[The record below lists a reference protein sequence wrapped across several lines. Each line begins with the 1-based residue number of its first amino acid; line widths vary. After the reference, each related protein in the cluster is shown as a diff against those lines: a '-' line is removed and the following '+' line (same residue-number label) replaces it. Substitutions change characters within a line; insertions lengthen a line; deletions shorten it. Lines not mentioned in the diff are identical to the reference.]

1 MASIE
6 SGTFLGHYQIVESLG
21 EGGMGEVYRAT
32 DPRLGR
38 DVAVKVLSR
47 ALISDAD
54 AAARFVREA
63 RAVASLSHASILS
76 IFDFGTE
83 NGVTYAVMELLE
95 GETLKDRVHRGAL
108 PWREAAE
115 LTATVADG
123 LAAAHAKGIIH
134 RDLKPANLF
143 ITRDGRVKILDFGLA
158 HTAADRSRT
167 DSTATDSNAMI
178 VGTIGYMAPEQLRA
192 QKVEPAS
199 DLFSLGCV
207 LYEVLKGRAPF
218 QRESTIETSM
228 AILRE
233 PAPPLSGQS
242 FPAELSAI
250 VSTCLEKSV
259 SARYASANDL
269 ALALR
274 DLLSGSS
281 SRKGSTRRGKPLTA
295 VAVLPFVNQSTDVSL
310 EYLGD
315 GIAEAVINSLSS
327 LPKLRVVPRAT
338 AFRYKAKEM
347 SARDIARELDVRS
360 LVTGRV
366 VLRGDTLVVS
376 CELVDAG
383 TDRQVW
389 GQTYNRKLADIFEV
403 QEEIA
408 LQISENLRI
417 ALTGEQKKT
426 LKKRFTHDP
435 QAYQSYM
442 KGRFFWQKRTEG
454 GFKKAIDHFEA
465 AIEQDPVYAL
475 PYAGL
480 ADSFALMGGAAF
492 EMLPPREAMPRAKAA
507 ALRALNIDPSLVEAR
522 TTLAF
527 VRRLYDWDWTEAEL
541 DFRKACAL
549 NGAYPTARHWL
560 ALLLCEAGR
569 FADAADE
576 MARGHELDP
585 LSLAIS
591 ADMGWVQYFAR
602 DYDAAIQ
609 RYRATLEIDPDF
621 PWARFLLGLALG
633 QTGQF
638 GPAITELEAAYE
650 GSGRATKMLAAI
662 GHYAGLGGDTE
673 RARAV
678 LAELE
683 QIASQRYVSSYCT
696 GLVHIGVADHDR
708 AFASFDR
715 ACEERAGYLVYL
727 NVDPAVDPIRND
739 PRFAEILRKTKR
751 PEMARS
757 PFTA

>member
-1 MASIE
+1 MTSIE
-6 SGTFLGHYQIVESLG
+6 SGTSLGHYRIVDSLG
-21 EGGMGEVYRAT
+21 QGGMGEVYRAN

-47 ALISDAD
+47 ELIADAD
-54 AAARFVREA
+54 AAARFLREA
-63 RAVASLSHASILS
+63 RAVASLSHANILS

-95 GETLKDRVHRGAL
+95 GETLRDRVRRGAL

-115 LTATVADG
+115 LAAGVADG

-134 RDLKPANLF
+134 RDLKPENLF
-143 ITRDGRVKILDFGLA
+143 ITLDGRVKILDFGLA
-158 HTAADRSRT
+158 HTAADGGRSGSIAT
-167 DSTATDSNAMI
+167 DSTSGMI

-199 DLFSLGCV
+199 DLFALGCV
-207 LYEVLKGRAPF
+207 LYEVLTGDRPF
-218 QRESTIETSM
+218 ARESTIETSM

-233 PAPPLSGQS
+233 PAPTLSKRS
-242 FPAELSAI
+242 FPADLSAI
-250 VSTCLEKSV
+250 VSTCLEKEI
-259 SARYASANDL
+259 SARYASASDL

-274 DLLSGSS
+274 DALSGSGRT
-281 SRKGSTRRGKPLTA
+281 RKEPARRAKPLTA
-295 VAVLPFVNQSTDVSL
+295 VAVLPFVNQSTDASL

-338 AFRYKAKEM
+338 AFRYKSKEM
-347 SARDIARELDVRS
+347 APREIAAELDVRS
-360 LVTGRV
+360 VVTGRV

-403 QEEIA
+403 QEQIA

-442 KGRFFWQKRTEG
+442 KGRFFWNKRTEG

-480 ADSFALMGGAAF
+480 ADSFALMGAAAF

-507 ALRALNIDPSLVEAR
+507 AMRALDIDASLVEAR

-527 VRRLYDWDWTEAEL
+527 VRRLYDWDWAEAER
-541 DFRKACAL
+541 DFRQACAL

-560 ALLLCEAGR
+560 SLLLCEAAR
-569 FADAADE
+569 FDDAAEE
-576 MARGHELDP
+576 MAHAHELDP

-591 ADMGWVQYFAR
+591 TDLGWVKYFAR

-609 RYRATLEIDPDF
+609 RYRATLELDPDF
-621 PWARFLLGLALG
+621 PWARFLLGLALS

-638 GPAITELEAAYE
+638 ASAIGELEAAYLA
-650 GSGRATKMLAAI
+650 SGRSTKMLAAI
-662 GHYAGLGGDTE
+662 GHTAGLSGDLE
-673 RARAV
+673 RARTV

-683 QIASQRYVSSYCT
+683 EIARQRYVSSYCL
-696 GLVHIGVADHDR
+696 GLVHIGLADHDR
-708 AFASFDR
+708 AFASLDR

-727 NVDPAVDPIRND
+727 NVDPAVDPIRKD
-739 PRFAEILRKTKR
+739 PRFGELLVKTKR
-751 PEMARS
+751 PVVPA
-757 PFTA
+757 

>member
-1 MASIE
+1 MASIA
-6 SGTFLGHYQIVESLG
+6 SGTTLGHYRILESLG
-21 EGGMGEVYRAT
+21 EGGMGEVYRAN

-63 RAVASLSHASILS
+63 RAVASLSHPSILS
-76 IFDFGTE
+76 IFDFGTA

-95 GETLKDRVHRGAL
+95 GETLRERIHRGTL

-115 LTATVADG
+115 LAATVADG

-158 HTAADRSRT
+158 HTAADRSGA
-167 DSTATDSNAMI
+167 DSTRGDSSAII

-207 LYEVLKGRAPF
+207 LYEVLTGSAPF
-218 QRESTIETSM
+218 LRESTIETSM
-228 AILRE
+228 AVLRE
-233 PAPPLSGQS
+233 PAPALSGRS
-242 FPAELSAI
+242 FPPELSAI
-250 VSTCLEKSV
+250 VATCLEKSA

-274 DLLSGSS
+274 DLLTGSS
-281 SRKGSTRRGKPLTA
+281 RARKGSTRRAKPLAA
-295 VAVLPFVNQSTDVSL
+295 VAVLPFVNQSSDVSL

-315 GIAEAVINSLSS
+315 GIAEAVINSLSG

-338 AFRYKAKEM
+338 AFRYKAREM
-347 SARDIARELDVRS
+347 PARDVARELDVRS

-376 CELVDAG
+376 CELVDAT
-383 TDRQVW
+383 TDRQIW

-403 QEEIA
+403 QEQIA

-442 KGRFFWQKRTEG
+442 KGRFFWNKRTEG

-480 ADSFALMGGAAF
+480 ADSFALMGSAAF
-492 EMLPPREAMPRAKAA
+492 EVLAPHEAMPRAKAA
-507 ALRALNIDPSLVEAR
+507 ALRALDIDPSLVEAR

-527 VRRLYDWDWTEAEL
+527 VRRLYDWDWAEAER
-541 DFRKACAL
+541 DFRQACAL
-549 NGAYPTARHWL
+549 NTAYPTARHWL
-560 ALLLCEAGR
+560 ARHLCEAGR

-602 DYDAAIQ
+602 DYEAAIQ
-609 RYRATLEIDPDF
+609 RYRATLDIDPDF

-638 GPAITELEAAYE
+638 DAAIAELEAAYH
-650 GSGRATKMLAAI
+650 GSGRSTKMLSAI
-662 GHYAGLGGDTE
+662 GHTAGLGGDAD

-696 GLVHIGVADHDR
+696 ALVHIGLADHDR
-708 AFASFDR
+708 AFASLDR

-739 PRFAEILRKTKR
+739 PRFGELLRKTKR
-751 PEMARS
+751 PGILA
-757 PFTA
+757 A

>member
-6 SGTFLGHYQIVESLG
+6 SGTLLGHYQILGSLG
-21 EGGMGEVYRAT
+21 EGGMGEVYRAN

-47 ALISDAD
+47 AMISDAD

-63 RAVASLSHASILS
+63 RAVASLSHPNILS

-95 GETLKDRVHRGAL
+95 GETLKERVQRGTL

-123 LAAAHAKGIIH
+123 LAVAHAKGIIH

-158 HTAADRSRT
+158 HTAADQSWSDSMAT
-167 DSTATDSNAMI
+167 DSTAII

-199 DLFSLGCV
+199 DLFALGCV
-207 LYEVLKGRAPF
+207 LYELLTGSAPF

-228 AILRE
+228 AVLRE
-233 PAPPLSGQS
+233 PAPALSGKS

-250 VSTCLEKSV
+250 VATCLEKSA

-269 ALALR
+269 GLALR
-274 DLLSGSS
+274 DLLTGSS
-281 SRKGSTRRGKPLTA
+281 RSRKGTTRRPRPLAA

-315 GIAEAVINSLSS
+315 GIAEAVINSLSN

-338 AFRYKAKEM
+338 AFRYKAREM
-347 SARDIARELDVRS
+347 PARDIARELDVRS

-376 CELVDAG
+376 CELVDAS

-403 QEEIA
+403 QDEIA

-417 ALTGEQKKT
+417 ALTSEQKKK

-442 KGRFFWQKRTEG
+442 KGRFFWNKRTEG

-480 ADSFALMGGAAF
+480 ADSFALMGSAAF
-492 EMLPPREAMPRAKAA
+492 EVLAPREAMPRAKAA
-507 ALRALNIDPSLVEAR
+507 ALRAVDIDPSLVEAR

-527 VRRLYDWDWTEAEL
+527 VRRLYDWDWAEAEL
-541 DFRKACAL
+541 DFRQACAL
-549 NGAYPTARHWL
+549 NAAYPTARHWF

-569 FADAADE
+569 FADAAAE

-591 ADMGWVQYFAR
+591 TDMGWVQYFAR
-602 DYDAAIQ
+602 DYEAAIQ
-609 RYRATLEIDPDF
+609 RYRATLDIDPDF

-638 GPAITELEAAYE
+638 GPAIAELEAAYQ
-650 GSGRATKMLAAI
+650 GSGRSTKMLAAI
-662 GHYAGLGGDTE
+662 GHNAGLGGDTG

-678 LAELE
+678 LTELE

-696 GLVHIGVADHDR
+696 ALVHIGLADHDR
-708 AFASFDR
+708 AFASLDR

-739 PRFAEILRKTKR
+739 PRFGELLRKTKR
-751 PEMARS
+751 PEMNS
-757 PFTA
+757 

>member
-6 SGTFLGHYQIVESLG
+6 SGTYLGHYQIVESLG
-21 EGGMGEVYRAT
+21 EGGMGEVYRAN

-63 RAVASLSHASILS
+63 RAVASLSHPSILS

-95 GETLKDRVHRGAL
+95 GETLKERIHRGTL

-123 LAAAHAKGIIH
+123 LAVAHAKGIIH

-143 ITRDGRVKILDFGLA
+143 IMRDGRVKILDFGLA
-158 HTAADRSRT
+158 HTAADRSDNTGT
-167 DSTATDSNAMI
+167 DSTAMI
-178 VGTIGYMAPEQLRA
+178 VGTIGYMSPEQLRA

-207 LYEVLKGRAPF
+207 LFEVLTGSAPF
-218 QRESTIETSM
+218 TRESTIETSM

-250 VSTCLEKSV
+250 VNTCLEKSV
-259 SARYASANDL
+259 FARYASANDL

-274 DLLSGSS
+274 DLLSGSDRSS
-281 SRKGSTRRGKPLTA
+281 SRKGSTRRAKPLTA

-315 GIAEAVINSLSS
+315 GIAEAVINSLSG

-338 AFRYKAKEM
+338 AFRYKAREM
-347 SARDIARELDVRS
+347 PARDIARELDVRS

-389 GQTYNRKLADIFEV
+389 GQTYNRKLADIFEL
-403 QEEIA
+403 QEQIA

-426 LKKRFTHDP
+426 IKKRFTHDP

-442 KGRFFWQKRTEG
+442 KGRFFWNKRTEG

-465 AIEQDPVYAL
+465 AVEQDPVYAL

-480 ADSFALMGGAAF
+480 ADSFALMGSAAF
-492 EMLPPREAMPRAKAA
+492 EVLPPREAMPRAKAA
-507 ALRALNIDPSLVEAR
+507 ALRALDIDPSLVEAR

-527 VRRLYDWDWTEAEL
+527 VRRLYDWDWTEAER
-541 DFRKACAL
+541 DFRQACAL
-549 NGAYPTARHWL
+549 NGAYPTARHWF
-560 ALLLCEAGR
+560 ALQLCEAGR
-569 FADAADE
+569 FVEAADE
-576 MARGHELDP
+576 MARAHELDP

-591 ADMGWVQYFAR
+591 TDMGWVQYFAR

-609 RYRATLEIDPDF
+609 RYRATMDIDPDF
-621 PWARFLLGLALG
+621 PWARFLLGLALA

-638 GPAITELEAAYE
+638 GAAVTELEAAYQ
-650 GSGRATKMLAAI
+650 GSGRSTKMLAAI
-662 GHYAGLGGDTE
+662 GHNAGLGGDTE

-696 GLVHIGVADHDR
+696 ALVHIGLADHDR
-708 AFASFDR
+708 AFAALDR

-727 NVDPAVDPIRND
+727 NVDPAVDPIRHD
-739 PRFAEILRKTKR
+739 ARFTELLRQTKR
-751 PEMARS
+751 PEMAG
-757 PFTA
+757 

>member
-1 MASIE
+1 MTSIE
-6 SGTFLGHYQIVESLG
+6 PGTHLGHYRIVESLG
-21 EGGMGEVYRAT
+21 QGGMGEVYRAN

-54 AAARFVREA
+54 ASARFLREA
-63 RAVASLSHASILS
+63 RAVASLSHANILS

-95 GETLKDRVHRGAL
+95 GETVRDRLQRGVLA
-108 PWREAAE
+108 WKEAVE
-115 LTATVADG
+115 MTAAVADG

-134 RDLKPANLF
+134 RDLKPENLF
-143 ITRDGRVKILDFGLA
+143 IMQDGRVKILDFGLA
-158 HTAADRSRT
+158 HTAADGSRT
-167 DSTATDSNAMI
+167 ESTATDSSAMI

-192 QKVEPAS
+192 QKVEPAT
-199 DLFSLGCV
+199 DVFALGCV
-207 LYEVLKGRAPF
+207 LYEVLTGDRPF
-218 QRESTIETSM
+218 ARESTIDTSM

-233 PAPPLSGQS
+233 PAPSLSKRS
-242 FPAELSAI
+242 FPAELGAI
-250 VSTCLEKSV
+250 VSTCLEKKI

-274 DLLSGSS
+274 EVMTGSNRS
-281 SRKGSTRRGKPLTA
+281 KKETSRRTKPLTA
-295 VAVLPFVNQSTDVSL
+295 VAVLPFVNQSSDTSL

-315 GIAEAVINSLSS
+315 GIAEAVINSLSG

-338 AFRYKAKEM
+338 AFRYKSKEM
-347 SARDIARELDVRS
+347 LPKEIAAELDVRS

-376 CELVDAG
+376 CELVDAT

-403 QEEIA
+403 QEQIA

-426 LKKRFTHDP
+426 IKKRFTHDP
-435 QAYQSYM
+435 EAYQSYM
-442 KGRFFWQKRTEG
+442 KGRFFWNKRTET

-480 ADSFALMGGAAF
+480 ADSFALMGAAAF
-492 EMLPPREAMPRAKAA
+492 EMLPPRDAMPRAKAA
-507 ALRALNIDPSLVEAR
+507 ALRAIDIDASLVEAR

-527 VRRLYDWDWTEAEL
+527 VRRLYDWDWPEAER
-541 DFRKACAL
+541 DFRQACAL
-549 NGAYPTARHWL
+549 NGAYPTARHWF
-560 ALLLCEAGR
+560 ALHLCEAGR
-569 FADAADE
+569 FADAAE
-576 MARGHELDP
+576 QMSRGHELDP

-591 ADMGWVQYFAR
+591 TDIGWVEYFAR
-602 DYDAAIQ
+602 NYDAAIK
-609 RYRATLEIDPDF
+609 RYQATLELDPDF
-621 PWARFLLGLALG
+621 SWARFLLGLALG
-633 QTGQF
+633 QTGNF
-638 GPAITELEAAYE
+638 ATALRELEAAFQT
-650 GSGRATKMLAAI
+650 SGRSTKMLAAI
-662 GHYAGLGGDTE
+662 GHTAGLAGDFD
-673 RARAV
+673 RGRAV

-683 QIASQRYVSSYCT
+683 QIAGQRYVSSYCLA
-696 GLVHIGVADHDR
+696 LVHIGLGDHDA
-708 AFASFDR
+708 AFASLDR

-727 NVDPAVDPIRND
+727 NVDPAVDPIRAD
-739 PRFAEILRKTKR
+739 PRFGELLRRTKR
-751 PEMARS
+751 PEFGRQ
-757 PFTA
+757 

>member
-1 MASIE
+1 MTSIE
-6 SGTFLGHYQIVESLG
+6 AGTSLGHYRIVDSLG
-21 EGGMGEVYRAT
+21 QGGMGEVYRAN

-47 ALISDAD
+47 ALISDTD
-54 AAARFVREA
+54 AADRFLREA
-63 RAVASLSHASILS
+63 RAVASLSHANILS

-95 GETLKDRVHRGAL
+95 GETLRDRLGRGTL

-115 LTATVADG
+115 LAAGIADG

-134 RDLKPANLF
+134 RDLKPENLF
-143 ITRDGRVKILDFGLA
+143 LTHDGRLKILDFGLA
-158 HTAADRSRT
+158 HTAT
-167 DSTATDSNAMI
+167 DSSRNDSTSQMI

-199 DLFSLGCV
+199 DLFAVGCV
-207 LYEVLKGRAPF
+207 LYEVLTGSRPF
-218 QRESTIETSM
+218 ARDSSIETSM

-233 PAPPLSGQS
+233 PAPTLSKRTY
-242 FPAELSAI
+242 PPELSSI
-250 VSTCLEKSV
+250 VSTCLQKEI
-259 SARYASANDL
+259 SARYASASDL

-274 DLLSGSS
+274 NVLSGSGRTKKEP
-281 SRKGSTRRGKPLTA
+281 SRRARPLAA
-295 VAVLPFVNQSTDVSL
+295 VAVLPFVNQSTDASL

-315 GIAEAVINSLSS
+315 GIAEAVINSLSG
-327 LPKLRVVPRAT
+327 LPKLRIVPRAT
-338 AFRYKAKEM
+338 AFRYKAKEL
-347 SARDIARELDVRS
+347 SSRAIAGELDVRS
-360 LVTGRV
+360 IVTGRV

-376 CELVDAG
+376 CELIDAG

-403 QEEIA
+403 QDEIA

-442 KGRFFWQKRTEG
+442 KGRFFWNKRTEA

-492 EMLPPREAMPRAKAA
+492 EMLPPRQAMPRAKAA
-507 ALRALNIDPSLVEAR
+507 AMRALDIDASLVEAR

-527 VRRLYDWDWTEAEL
+527 VRRLYDWDWTEAER
-541 DFRKACAL
+541 DFRQACAL

-560 ALLLCEAGR
+560 ALLLCEAPMPTR
-569 FADAADE
+569 RWR
-576 MARGHELDP
+576 MRTSSIRCRWPSAR
-585 LSLAIS
+585 
-591 ADMGWVQYFAR
+591 
-602 DYDAAIQ
+602 
-609 RYRATLEIDPDF
+609 T
-621 PWARFLLGLALG
+621 
-633 QTGQF
+633 
-638 GPAITELEAAYE
+638 
-650 GSGRATKMLAAI
+650 
-662 GHYAGLGGDTE
+662 
-673 RARAV
+673 
-678 LAELE
+678 
-683 QIASQRYVSSYCT
+683 
-696 GLVHIGVADHDR
+696 
-708 AFASFDR
+708 
-715 ACEERAGYLVYL
+715 RAGYGTSRATMTRPSSAIAPRWISIPISHGRVSCSAWPS
-727 NVDPAVDPIRND
+727 DTPASSPQRLRSSR
-739 PRFAEILRKTKR
+739 PRTSPPAAR
-751 PEMARS
+751 PRCSPRS
-757 PFTA
+757 ATSRA